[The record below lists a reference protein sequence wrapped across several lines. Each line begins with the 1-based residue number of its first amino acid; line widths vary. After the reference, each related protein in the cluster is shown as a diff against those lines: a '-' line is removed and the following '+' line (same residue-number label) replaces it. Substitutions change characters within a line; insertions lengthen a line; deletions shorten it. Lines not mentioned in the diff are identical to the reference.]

1 MPAFACWVK
10 KVSVGGGAIFIRKI
24 CAECTFHKPSNG
36 PLQGGAWQGPCG
48 QSGYF
53 EWGRG
58 VCVISQE
65 CYRAGVAS
73 AVASWSAS
81 AINLETLPATST
93 YAWQRSPKK
102 EIQHRLHMAK
112 KFKRGNLTPLKP
124 WQINSKAGSTTPL

>member
-1 MPAFACWVK
+1 MDPY
-10 KVSVGGGAIFIRKI
+10 KVVHGRDHVGKVGI
-24 CAECTFHKPSNG
+24 
-36 PLQGGAWQGPCG
+36 L
-48 QSGYF
+48 SG
-53 EWGRG
+53 GRG

-73 AVASWSAS
+73 AVASVASWSAS

-124 WQINSKAGSTTPL
+124 WQINSTTGSTTPL